1 MNRLLEGK
9 TAIIT
14 GSNRGI
20 GYAILKRM
28 AANGARIF
36 ACARKQNDEFENNIA
51 EIAEEYGVEII
62 PVYFDMC
69 DSEAMKEAVKKI
81 RSTKYTIDI
90 LVNNAGI
97 LSNYQRFNMMSMEDV
112 RKLYDVDFFA
122 QIEFTQL
129 ISRLMQRTKTGSII
143 YISSI
148 AGMDAF
154 FASFDYVS
162 CKAAIDGAM
171 KQQAR
176 ELGQFGIRVNSVAP
190 GIVET
195 DMIENS
201 DSNNLN
207 SILPAVML
215 GRFGQMD
222 EIADAVVFL
231 GSDMA
236 SYITGQIL
244 RVDGGTTPPRANW

>member
-1 MNRLLEGK
+1 MNRLLEEK
-9 TAIIT
+9 TVIIT

-20 GYAILKRM
+20 GYAILDRM
-28 AANGARIF
+28 AKHGARIF
-36 ACARKQNDEFENNIA
+36 ACARKQNDEFEKNITV
-51 EIAEEYGVEII
+51 IAEENSVEII
-62 PVYFDMC
+62 PLYFDMC
-69 DSEAMKEAVKKI
+69 DSEAMREAVKRI
-81 RSTKYTIDI
+81 RATRYILDI

-97 LSNYQRFNMMSMEDV
+97 LSNYQRFNMMSMDDA

-122 QIEFTQL
+122 QMEFTQF
-129 ISRLMQRTKTGSII
+129 ISRLMQRNKTGSII

-162 CKAAIDGAM
+162 CKAAIDAAM

-190 GIVET
+190 GIIET

-201 DSNNLN
+201 DSNNLK
-207 SILPAVML
+207 SILPAIML
-215 GRFGQMD
+215 GRFGQM
-222 EIADAVVFL
+222 EEVADAVVFL
-231 GSDMA
+231 GSSMS

-244 RVDGGTTPPRANW
+244 RIDGGTNPPRANW

>member
-1 MNRLLEGK
+1 MSRLLEGK

-20 GYAILKRM
+20 GYGILKKM
-28 AANGARIF
+28 AQHGARVF
-36 ACARKQNDEFENNIA
+36 ACARKQNDEFEFNAASIA
-51 EIAEEYGVEII
+51 KEHNVEII
-62 PVYFDMC
+62 PIYFDMC

-81 RSTKYTIDI
+81 RSFKYAVDL

-97 LSNYQRFNMMSMEDV
+97 LSNYQRFNMMSLDDV

-122 QIEFTQL
+122 QMELTQL
-129 ISRLMQRTKTGSII
+129 ISRLMQRNKRGSII

-154 FASFDYVS
+154 FSSFDYVS
-162 CKAAIDGAM
+162 CKAAINGAM

-176 ELGQFGIRVNSVAP
+176 ELGQFGIRVNSIAP

-195 DMIENS
+195 GMIE
-201 DSNNLN
+201 DSNRDNLK

-215 GRFGQMD
+215 GRFGSVD
-222 EIADAVVFL
+222 EIADVAVFL
-231 GSDMA
+231 GSEMS
-236 SYITGQIL
+236 SYVTGQVL
-244 RVDGGTTPPRANW
+244 RVDGGTNPPRANW

>member
-1 MNRLLEGK
+1 MSRLLDGK

-20 GYAILKRM
+20 GYGILNKM
-28 AANGARIF
+28 AQHGANIF
-36 ACARKQNDEFENNIA
+36 ACARKQNDEFESNIA
-51 EIAEEYGVEII
+51 AIARENAVDII

-69 DSEAMKEAVKKI
+69 DSYAMKEAVKKI
-81 RSTKYTIDI
+81 KAAKKEIDI

-97 LSNYQRFNMMSMEDV
+97 LSNYQRFNMMSMMDV
-112 RKLYDVDFFA
+112 RKLFDVDFFA
-122 QIEFTQL
+122 QMEFTQL
-129 ISRLMQRTKTGSII
+129 ISRLMQRNKKGSII
-143 YISSI
+143 YMSSI
-148 AGMDAF
+148 AGIDAF
-154 FASFDYVS
+154 FSSFDYVS

-190 GIVET
+190 GLVKT
-195 DMIENS
+195 GMIENNDS
-201 DSNNLN
+201 DNLN
-207 SILPAVML
+207 SILPAIIL
-215 GRFGQMD
+215 GRFGKVD

-231 GSDMA
+231 GSDMS
-236 SYITGQIL
+236 SYITGQVL